1 MLFAI
6 LTIRALANAVGE
18 GCLQDVEILS
28 GYIPF
33 LIDHW
38 TCQML
43 PHALPHDS
51 GLSVIHAETL
61 FEQDGGSQGRESVRD
76 RFEFFAAG
84 KCKIVGV
91 AGVFGADGL
100 CQCG

>member
-1 MLFAI
+1 
-6 LTIRALANAVGE
+6 
-18 GCLQDVEILS
+18 
-28 GYIPF
+28 
-33 LIDHW
+33 LIDHE

-61 FEQDGGSQGRESVRD
+61 FEQDGGCQGREPIRNHL
-76 RFEFFAAG
+76 EFFVAG

-100 CQCG
+100 CQRSEAAINAVGANVRESGRGWRACGR